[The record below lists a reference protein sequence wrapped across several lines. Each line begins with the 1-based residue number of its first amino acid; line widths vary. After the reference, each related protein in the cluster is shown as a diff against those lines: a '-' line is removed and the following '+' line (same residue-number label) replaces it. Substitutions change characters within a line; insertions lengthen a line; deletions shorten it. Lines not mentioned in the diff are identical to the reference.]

1 MKKLTLAMV
10 SVLLS
15 FIFTSSARGQ
25 TCQYGCVEGA
35 TAAFTWSGSTDS
47 SQGVELSSIDGQP
60 APNLAT
66 GYGGAIRIVNGY
78 MLALLELPESLGFPN
93 NGFLDCWTLITFNAK
108 VWGTR
113 ANSIPMDGSQA
124 GDYYTLT
131 GTTACPLWNGTTSIS
146 ITEFR
151 QMVQHR
157 LCYRGSCKTYLV
169 DTMENGHGS
178 ATVN

>member
-1 MKKLTLAMV
+1 MKKLTLAIV
-10 SVLLS
+10 TVLLS
-15 FIFTSSARGQ
+15 LTFASSARAQ

-35 TAAFTWSGSTDS
+35 IATFTWNGSTDS
-47 SQGVELSSIDGQP
+47 SQGVALATIDGQ
-60 APNLAT
+60 APNLAN
-66 GYGGAIRIVNGY
+66 GYGGSIQIINGY
-78 MLALLELPESLGFPN
+78 MLGLLDLPESLGFPN
-93 NGFLDCWTLITFNAK
+93 NGFLDCWTLISFGAK
-108 VWGTR
+108 QWGTR
-113 ANSIPMDGSQA
+113 PNGIPMDGSQA
-124 GDYYTLT
+124 GDFYSLT
-131 GTTACPLWNGTTSIS
+131 GTTSCPLWNGTTSIS